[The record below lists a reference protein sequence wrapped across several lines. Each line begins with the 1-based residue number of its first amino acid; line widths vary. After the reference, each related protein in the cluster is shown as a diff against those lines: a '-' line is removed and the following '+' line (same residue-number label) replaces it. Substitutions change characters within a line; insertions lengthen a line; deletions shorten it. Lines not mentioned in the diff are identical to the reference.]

1 MRASHARA
9 KADPWGRKF
18 VKPVTLRDGR
28 ILTAL
33 SDAREVMLGL
43 RPAVQGAAYW
53 QYAAEL
59 LLEAAESGSRKS
71 VQEARDQ
78 LCRALARE
86 ELLPR

>member
-1 MRASHARA
+1 
-9 KADPWGRKF
+9 
-18 VKPVTLRDGR
+18 
-28 ILTAL
+28 
-33 SDAREVMLGL
+33 VMLGL
-43 RPAVQGAAYW
+43 RPPVQRAAYC

-59 LLEAAESGSRKS
+59 LLKAAESGSRKS